1 MTDTTTRDMFQIV
14 GDSLTGRGLAF
25 DVGSIGLPKD
35 ADADKLGALAD
46 MANVVYR
53 QGRASALMSY
63 DDRYDLHCAV
73 EALRALAVIV
83 GPMSTGDRYRR
94 CADIVARLLQ
104 DQEGG
109 A

>member
-1 MTDTTTRDMFQIV
+1 MTRDPFQVV
-14 GDSLTGRGLAF
+14 GDSLTGHGLSF
-25 DVGSIGLPKD
+25 DVGALGVPKQNV
-35 ADADKLGALAD
+35 AADKLGALID

-53 QGRASALMSY
+53 QGRESALLSY
-63 DDRYDLHCAV
+63 DDRFDLHGAV

-83 GPMSTGDRYRR
+83 GPMPTGDRYRR